1 MTISPTMN
9 PSVSG
14 MLRFRYLRAS
24 EVDEL
29 AELWQGLHRHHVAST
44 PHLDDLISPVNDDES
59 WQRRRRHY
67 AAWLA
72 EPDTLAILA
81 ERDGTK
87 LGYAMVT
94 VQQDRRGSWNRGER
108 VATLQTLTVAPEHR
122 RQGVGSALLEEVRR
136 QLGASGISDLELA
149 AVSGNE
155 EAMRFYEREG
165 FRPFVTTMVT
175 RLGPAAGPH
184 D

>member
-1 MTISPTMN
+1 MMN
-9 PSVSG
+9 RSTSG
-14 MLRFRYLRAS
+14 VLRFRYLRAS

-29 AELWQGLHRHHVAST
+29 AELWQTLHRHHVAST
-44 PHLDDLISPVNDDES
+44 PHLEDMITPVSEDES
-59 WQRRRRHY
+59 WRRRRRHY

-81 ERDGTK
+81 ERDDAK

-94 VQQDRRGSWNRGER
+94 TQQDRRGSWSRGDR
-108 VATLQTLTVAPEHR
+108 VATLQTLTVHPDYR
-122 RQGVGSALLEEVRR
+122 RQGIGSALLEEVRR
-136 QLGASGISDLELA
+136 QLGAAGISDLELA

-155 EAMRFYEREG
+155 AAMRFYEREG
-165 FRPFVTTMVT
+165 FRPFVTTLVT
-175 RLGPAAGPH
+175 RLGSAAGPH